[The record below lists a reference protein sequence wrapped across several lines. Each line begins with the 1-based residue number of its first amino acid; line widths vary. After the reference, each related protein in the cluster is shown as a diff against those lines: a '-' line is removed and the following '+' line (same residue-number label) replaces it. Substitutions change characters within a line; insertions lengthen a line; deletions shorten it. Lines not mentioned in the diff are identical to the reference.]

1 MNLEKIVWPVFRL
14 GEKEPQRDNNVV
26 YYATEYSDLDTS
38 ERTATFRVVD
48 DKDVEGD
55 TLSRRRLKM
64 AVDEVPLFPIRQALY
79 FLGDLLKVAKPTTW
93 FIDSEGQLF
102 QHKKSTRA
110 KLIVKKIKNVF
121 PTTGLGAV
129 IELEGIPQR
138 FKTVFKPSAD
148 AEYAALLKVGLTYIF
163 YGVYSDKPSESWR
176 LI

>member
-1 MNLEKIVWPVFRL
+1 MRLEKIVWPVFRL
-14 GEKEPQRDNNVV
+14 GEKEPQRDDGVI

-38 ERTATFRVVD
+38 EHTATFRVVD
-48 DKDVEGD
+48 DKSVAGD
-55 TLSRRRLKM
+55 TLSRRRLRL
-64 AVDEVPLFPIRQALY
+64 AVDNVPLFPIRQALY

-93 FIDSEGQLF
+93 FIDSQGQLF
-102 QHKKSTRA
+102 QHQKSTRA
-110 KLIVKKIKNVF
+110 KLIIKKIKNVF

-148 AEYAALLKVGLTYIF
+148 MQYAALLQTGLTYIF
-163 YGVYSDKPSESWR
+163 YGLYVDKPAESWR

>member
-1 MNLEKIVWPVFRL
+1 MQLEKIVWPVYRL
-14 GEKEPQRDNNVV
+14 SEKEPLRDEGII

-48 DKDVEGD
+48 DLNIKGD
-55 TLSRRRLKM
+55 TLSRRRLKL
-64 AVDEVPLFPIRQALY
+64 AVENMPLFPIRQALY

-93 FIDSEGQLF
+93 FIDSSGQLF

-121 PTTGLGAV
+121 PTQGLGAV
-129 IELEGIPQR
+129 IELEGMPQR
-138 FKTVFKPSAD
+138 FKTVFKPSPD
-148 AEYAALLKVGLTYIF
+148 IEYAALLQVGLTYIF
-163 YGVYSDKPSESWR
+163 YGLYTEKPPESWR

>member
-1 MNLEKIVWPVFRL
+1 VFRL
-14 GEKEPQRDNNVV
+14 GEKEPQRDDSVV

-38 ERTATFRVVD
+38 EHTATFRIVD
-48 DKDVEGD
+48 DKSVAGD
-55 TLSRRRLKM
+55 TLSRRRLRL
-64 AVDEVPLFPIRQALY
+64 AVDNVPLFPIRQALY

-93 FIDSEGQLF
+93 FIDSQGQLF

-110 KLIVKKIKNVF
+110 KLIIKKIKNVF

-148 AEYAALLKVGLTYIF
+148 MQYAALLQTGLTYIF
-163 YGVYSDKPSESWR
+163 YGLYVDKPAESWR